1 MARDKQERSYL
12 RIVGAGS
19 AGACV
24 LGVVAATQLHMEQGW
39 ILAGGAGL
47 VTLACAGIGVA
58 VRKRMQ
64 ASTRLGAVLQTEF
77 GADWNQAAGLKMKG
91 FKGGVPRKIVITYP
105 PRMPDHDPRWR
116 AKIRDI
122 VWQRMD
128 AHAVREAWDPAKSR
142 VIFEVVEASST
153 VAGGPVP
160 RVLRATEKRLGAG
173 LDAVLG
179 AEWDPAEGLE
189 VSDYRGDEPWRITL
203 TYPARMP
210 DHDPRWRA
218 KVRELMRQRMGA
230 DAVKDTWDPTSP
242 RGYFERVEWS
252 AQERVLR
259 EADARIGAGLDVL
272 LGAEWDPSEGMT
284 VDAYEGTAPRKVTI
298 SYPPRMPDH
307 DQDWRGRVE
316 ELVRQRMGADDVTA
330 TWVPSASRVVIV
342 GIDWATAERE
352 HKSIERRIQK
362 VLTPLFRGA
371 SHLDVS
377 VPAWSAESFPLRI
390 NLDYGTIT
398 QDASE
403 IFQRRVE
410 VTAGVKIGG
419 RWRAMFD
426 PRTDSGY
433 LEPRP
438 ELATNVPHPGV
449 SLYTDPDPKAP
460 VLYYGVDEDGNAR
473 GWTIGKKSTMPHC
486 LTIGPTGG
494 GKTTVLR
501 SLVVGAVLQGIPV
514 FMCDPKRVELT
525 PFRGFPG
532 CFVASSQA
540 QMEQMIAQ
548 MEALMSERYEAI
560 EMAINRG
567 EEPPSYSP
575 VLFILDELLI
585 LRQVMKWAAASQVAE
600 TDTKKGA
607 NPAKPAKKRPW
618 HESIAA
624 LLALARTA
632 QINLVIGVQRPDAS
646 LFEDGSRDNLRQ
658 RISLMRLSAQ
668 GSQMT
673 WGSPYVGVDLPM
685 TQGRAMASPDGD
697 TPIEMQTYW
706 VADPISA
713 EGADR
718 EVIEEVRA
726 NADAIFADF
735 VPPVDVSDYLG
746 RSTDPDEQ
754 PTKLLRTLAEID
766 LGVREDD
773 AMAATAA
780 WGVAGLDVDDV
791 QADALTA
798 GDEDTPGD
806 RILYN
811 DEPCEVLAV
820 DEDFTGMVTVTI
832 RTGDG
837 EEQLQ
842 LAPDE
847 FVPRVLDLELEA
859 LGA

>member
-1 MARDKQERSYL
+1 MVKNTQATPGQRQEGRSFL
-12 RIVGAGS
+12 RTVGAGS
-19 AGACV
+19 AAACA
-24 LGVVAATQLHMEQGW
+24 LGVLAATQLQIEQGVPVA
-39 ILAGGAGL
+39 IGAGAI
-47 VTLACAGIGVA
+47 TLTCATIGVLMA
-58 VRKRMQ
+58 KRKKNR
-64 ASTRLGAVLQTEF
+64 TRLGALLAVEL
-77 GADWNQAAGLKMKG
+77 GADWDPAGLKLSRFTKG
-91 FKGGVPRKIVITYP
+91 QPRKVVLTYP
-105 PRMPDHDPRWR
+105 PRMPDHDPKWR
-116 AKIRDI
+116 AKIRDL
-122 VWQRMD
+122 VQLRMGVD
-128 AHAVREAWDPAKSR
+128 AVKDDWDMSKGRAVFEAVEWTDAERE
-142 VIFEVVEASST
+142 
-153 VAGGPVP
+153 
-160 RVLRATEKRLGAG
+160 LRKADQRLGAG
-173 LDAVLG
+173 LDTVLG
-179 AEWDPAEGLE
+179 AEWDPAEGMA
-189 VSDYRGDEPWRITL
+189 VSEYRGAAPRKITL
-203 TYPARMP
+203 DYPARMP
-210 DHDPRWRA
+210 DHE
-218 KVRELMRQRMGA
+218 K
-230 DAVKDTWDPTSP
+230 
-242 RGYFERVEWS
+242 
-252 AQERVLR
+252 
-259 EADARIGAGLDVL
+259 
-272 LGAEWDPSEGMT
+272 
-284 VDAYEGTAPRKVTI
+284 
-298 SYPPRMPDH
+298 
-307 DQDWRGRVE
+307 DWRERVE

-330 TWVPSASRVVIV
+330 TWIPERSRVVIV
-342 GIDWATAERE
+342 GVDWTTTERE
-352 HKSIERRIQK
+352 HKSVERRIQK

-377 VPAWSAESFPLRI
+377 VPSWSAESFPLRI

-398 QDASE
+398 QDSSE
-403 IFQRRVE
+403 LFQRRVE

-419 RWRAMFD
+419 RWRATFD

-438 ELATNVPHPGV
+438 ELSTFVPHPGV
-449 SLYTDPDPKAP
+449 GLYANPDPKAP

-501 SLVVGAVLQGIPV
+501 SLVVGAVMQGIPV

-532 CFVASSQA
+532 CYVASSQR
-540 QMEQMIAQ
+540 QMEQMIDQ

-585 LRQVMKWAAASQVAE
+585 LRQVMKWAAAAE
-600 TDTKKGA
+600 PKDEIPKKGQKA
-607 NPAKPAKKRPW
+607 PKKRPW
-618 HESIAA
+618 HEAIAA

-632 QINLVIGVQRPDAS
+632 QIHLVIGVQRPDAS

-713 EGADR
+713 EGVDR

-726 NADAIFADF
+726 KVDAIFADY
-735 VPPVDVSDYLG
+735 VPPVDVSDYIG
-746 RSTDPDEQ
+746 RTTNPDDQ
-754 PTKLLRTLAEID
+754 PAKLLRTPAEID
-766 LGVREDD
+766 LGVREDEE
-773 AMAATAA
+773 MAAAA
-780 WGVAGLDVDDV
+780 AERGIAGLDIDQV

-798 GDEDTPGD
+798 GDDDTPGD
-806 RILYN
+806 RILHN
-811 DEPCEVLAV
+811 GEPCEVLAV
-820 DEDFTGMVTVTI
+820 EEDPFSGMVTVEL
-832 RTGDG
+832 RTANG

-847 FVPRVLDLELEA
+847 FVPRVLDLDA
-859 LGA
+859 VAA